1 MYSENTGIILITTQK
16 VRKRQEDQ
24 RMFHFN
30 YYAPTQ
36 VVFGKDTE
44 EKTGE
49 LVKAQSCKKVLIHY
63 GSGSVKRTGLLD
75 RVKQALEKENLAYTE
90 LGGVVPNPRLSLVK
104 EGIELCKKE
113 GVDFILAVGG
123 GSVIDSAKAIGYGVA
138 NGGDVWDFYSHKRS
152 ATGCLPIGVI
162 LTISATGSEM
172 SDSSVITNE
181 DGWIKTGYHSEYCR
195 PKFAIM
201 NPELT
206 MTLPD
211 YQTACGCTD
220 ILMHTMERYFT
231 QGENM
236 ELTDSIAEA
245 LMRTVIENTKILKEN
260 PKDYNAR
267 AEVMWAGSL
276 SHNGLTGCGN
286 GGNDFATHALEHEL
300 GGMYDV
306 AHGAGLA
313 ALWGSWAR
321 YVYREIPERF
331 HKFAVRVMGLEDT
344 GDAEEMAVRG
354 IEAME
359 AFFREIKMPTNLR
372 ELGLTPS
379 EEELKELAHKCSL
392 NTGGHKGSAKVLYEA
407 DMLAIY
413 EMAK

>member
-49 LVKAQSCKKVLIHY
+49 LVKAQNCKKVLIHY

-321 YVYREIPERF
+321 YVYKEIPERF

-344 GDAEEMAVRG
+344 GDAEEMAVHG

>member
-1 MYSENTGIILITTQK
+1 MIPF
-16 VRKRQEDQ
+16 V
-24 RMFHFN
+24 
-30 YYAPTQ
+30 YYAPTK
-36 VVFGKDTE
+36 VVFGKKSE
-44 EKTGE
+44 EKIGQ
-49 LVKAQSCKKVLIHY
+49 LVCEQHSKKVLLHY
-63 GSGSVKRTGLLD
+63 GGESAQKSGLLD
-75 RVKQALEKENLAYTE
+75 RISASLKDAGVDFVT
-90 LGGVVPNPRLSLVK
+90 LGGVVPNPRLSKVY
-104 EGIELCKKE
+104 EGIRLCRE
-113 GVDFILAVGG
+113 ENVDFILAVGG
-123 GSVIDSAKAIGYGVA
+123 GSVIDSAKAIGYGVLY
-138 NGGDVWDFYSHKRS
+138 NGDVWDFYSKK
-152 ATGCLPIGVI
+152 AQAEDCLPIGAV
-162 LTISATGSEM
+162 LTISAAGSEM

-231 QGENM
+231 KGENM

-321 YVYREIPERF
+321 YVYKEIPERF

-359 AFFREIKMPTNLR
+359 AFFHEIKMPTNLR